1 MSDLLEREDVERFGA
16 LVREWLGFNVDDARL
31 EALSEVLARR
41 LDAVRKPAGV
51 YLQALEHGRDPAE
64 LRALACELTVTETYF
79 FRNRDQF
86 RALSEIVLPERM
98 ATRAPIRTLR
108 LFSAGCASG
117 EEPYSLAIIVQ
128 ERVPDPSWDVSIRAA
143 DVSPM
148 MLERAARAS
157 YSPWALRETPPEVR
171 DRWFKRA
178 GRDYVLDSTIR
189 KRVSFCER
197 NLAADDCDLGPSESC
212 DVIFCRNVIMY
223 FTPERA
229 QAVVDRLT
237 RLLAPGGYLFL
248 GHAET
253 LRGLS
258 NEYHLRHT
266 HGTFY
271 YQRRD
276 APPTRTLEL
285 DGSSIGHGEGPAAPP
300 ANPFALEDLTAQSWI
315 DTIQRSSER
324 ISRLAER
331 PLAGASGGAGP
342 SVATRRAVEL
352 DLALD
357 LMHRERFSEALD
369 LLAAAPEGAAR
380 DPELLLV
387 RAALLTHAGRLE
399 AAEAACSELLQ
410 LDELSTGAHYLL
422 ALCREGAGDRPGAI
436 DHDQI
441 AVYLDPG
448 FAMPRL
454 HLGLM
459 ARRAGDRDTARRELE
474 HASALLPRE
483 DASRLLLF
491 GGGFGRDALIALCR
505 AELVAAGGRP

>member
-1 MSDLLEREDVERFGA
+1 MSDILGREDVERFRA
-16 LVREWLGFNVDDARL
+16 LVREWLGFNVDDARH

-41 LDAVRKPAGV
+41 LDAVRMPASA
-51 YLQALEHGRDPAE
+51 YLEALEHGRDPAE
-64 LRALACELTVTETYF
+64 LRALASELTVTETYF

-86 RALSEIVLPERM
+86 RALSELVLPERM
-98 ATRAPIRTLR
+98 AIRGPIRTLR
-108 LFSAGCASG
+108 LLSAGCASG
-117 EEPYSLAIIVQ
+117 EEPYSLAIVVQ
-128 ERVPDPSWDVSIRAA
+128 ERAPDPSWDVSIRAA
-143 DVSPM
+143 DVNPV
-148 MLERAARAS
+148 MLERAARAT
-157 YSPWALRETPPEVR
+157 YSPWALRETPPETR
-171 DRWFKRA
+171 DRWFKRT
-178 GRDYVLDSTIR
+178 GRDYVLDPGIR
-189 KRVSFCER
+189 RRVSFHER
-197 NLAADDCDLGPSESC
+197 NLAADDCDLGPVESC
-212 DVIFCRNVIMY
+212 DVIFCRNVLMY

-229 QAVVDRLT
+229 RAVVDRLT
-237 RLLAPGGYLFL
+237 RVLSPGGYLFL

-258 NEYHLRHT
+258 NDYHLRHT

-276 APPTRTLEL
+276 ASPTRAFEIG
-285 DGSSIGHGEGPAAPP
+285 GSSIGHDEGPAAPP
-300 ANPFALEDLTAQSWI
+300 ANPLALDDLTALSWI
-315 DTIQRSSER
+315 DAIQRSSER
-324 ISRLAER
+324 ISQLAER
-331 PLAGASGGAGP
+331 PRDGAGP

-369 LLAAAPEGAAR
+369 LLAAAPEGAAP

-422 ALCREGAGDRPGAI
+422 ALCREGAGDRRGAI

-448 FAMPRL
+448 FAMPHL

-491 GGGFGRDALIALCR
+491 GGGFGRAALIALCR